1 MPTDWFRHYLVNRLF
16 EWVMTLALL
25 GNGLL
30 LFRWPDALEAGL
42 FRYVWLVFSPSTLTS
57 MYIGFAICRGI
68 ALIMNGGWPI
78 WGPRW
83 RMLGAFG
90 GTLVWTQMTLS
101 LITSAWDVGA
111 PSLSIPTYG
120 ALAIGELYSMYRA
133 ARDHGHR

>member
-1 MPTDWFRHYLVNRLF
+1 MPTEWLRHYLINRLF
-16 EWVMTLALL
+16 EWVMTIALL

-30 LFRWPDALEAGL
+30 LAAYPDALEAGL
-42 FRYVWLVFSPSTLTS
+42 FRYMLLVFSPHGLTAL
-57 MYIGFAICRGI
+57 YIGFATARGV
-68 ALIMNGGWPI
+68 ALVMNGGWPI

-83 RMLGAFG
+83 RMLGAAG
-90 GTLVWTQMTLS
+90 GMLLWTQMTVS

-120 ALAIGELYSMYRA
+120 ALALGELYSVYRA